1 MDIKKS
7 LRADLENKKSIF
19 MQIGLII
26 ALAIVL
32 VAFEWTSSTR
42 AIDQSTM
49 ISEGVVEEEI
59 IPITR
64 AEEVKT
70 PPPPPPKALD
80 VLTIVDDDV
89 KVADVEIID
98 SESDDNTTV
107 EVVKIEQT
115 ATVEEE
121 MEDAPVFVLVEEMPE
136 FPGGPAAITKF
147 IGENTKYPAIAVEN
161 GIQGKVYVSFVVN
174 AKGKVENVKIVRG
187 VDPSLDKEAVRVIE
201 SMPMWK
207 PGKQRN
213 KPVKV
218 SYTMPV
224 TFKLQQQFYKINYL

>member
-7 LRADLENKKSIF
+7 PKADLENKKSIF
-19 MQIGLII
+19 MQIGLVVT
-26 ALAIVL
+26 LSLVL

-42 AIDQSTM
+42 AVDQSTM

-64 AEEVKT
+64 ADEVKP

-80 VLTIVDDDV
+80 VLTIVEDDV
-89 KVADVEIID
+89 EVADTDIPD
-98 SESDDNTTV
+98 SESDDNTEV
-107 EVVKIEQT
+107 EVVKMDQPVI
-115 ATVEEE
+115 EEE
-121 MEDAPVFVLVEEMPE
+121 AEDAPVFVLVEEMPE
-136 FPGGPAAITKF
+136 FPGGQSEIIRFITS
-147 IGENTKYPAIAVEN
+147 NTKYPSIAVEN

-174 AKGKVENVKIVRG
+174 AKGKVENVKVVRG

-201 SMPMWK
+201 SMPAWK

-224 TFKLQQQFYKINYL
+224 SFKLQQ

>member
-7 LRADLENKKSIF
+7 PKADLENKKSIF
-19 MQIGLII
+19 MQIGLVVT
-26 ALAIVL
+26 LTLVL
-32 VAFEWTSSTR
+32 VAFEWTSSTK
-42 AIDQSTM
+42 AVDQSTM

-64 AEEVKT
+64 ADEVKP
-70 PPPPPPKALD
+70 PPPPPPKAMD
-80 VLTIVDDDV
+80 VLTIVEDDV
-89 KVADVEIID
+89 EVAETDIPD
-98 SESDDNTTV
+98 SESDDNTVV
-107 EVVKIEQT
+107 EVVKMEQT
-115 ATVEEE
+115 IVEEE
-121 MEDAPVFVLVEEMPE
+121 AEDAPVFVLVEEMPE
-136 FPGGPAAITKF
+136 FPGGQAAIIRF
-147 IGENTKYPAIAVEN
+147 ISENTKYPSIAVEN

-174 AKGKVENVKIVRG
+174 AKGKVENVKVVRG

-201 SMPMWK
+201 SMPSWK

-224 TFKLQQQFYKINYL
+224 AFKLQQ